1 MRYLAAVLL
10 CASIPSFGASTF
22 KGWISDSSCGVG
34 NADKAQASRE
44 CARSC
49 IKNGA
54 KPVLVTLKDQK
65 VLKLE
70 GKFDALAHI
79 DHPVEVVG
87 DLSGDT
93 LKVAEIRKAE

>member
-10 CASIPSFGASTF
+10 CASVPSFGASTF
-22 KGWISDSSCGVG
+22 KGWISDSSCGAA
-34 NADKAQASRE
+34 NADKAQASRD
-44 CARSC
+44 CARNCLKGGS
-49 IKNGA
+49 
-54 KPVLVTLKDQK
+54 KPVLVTLSDQK

-87 DLSGDT
+87 ELNGDT
-93 LKVAEIRKAE
+93 LKVAEIRKAK